1 MRTLSV
7 FKLLVLMLF
16 SWSLVGCSAKIPPP
30 TQRIALSE
38 AAINQA
44 EASGAVQ
51 FAPVEMRSARDKLA
65 QARAAMNL
73 DENKKALQLA
83 EQAEV
88 DAKLAE
94 AKARTAK
101 SQRAVTELQES
112 IETLK
117 MEIERK
123 AKP

>member
-16 SWSLVGCSAKIPPP
+16 GWSLVGCSAKIPPP

-73 DENKKALQLA
+73 NENKKALQLA

-88 DAKLAE
+88 DATLAE

-101 SQRAVTELQES
+101 SQQAVTELQES

>member
-1 MRTLSV
+1 MLN
-7 FKLLVLMLF
+7 LLAMILF
-16 SWSLVGCSAKIPPP
+16 ACLLVGCSSKVPPP
-30 TQRIALSE
+30 TQKLALSA

-44 EASGAVQ
+44 EASGAVE
-51 FAPVEMRSARDKLA
+51 FAPVEMRSAREKLT
-65 QARAAMNL
+65 QARTAMNL
-73 DENKKALQLA
+73 EENHKALQLA

-88 DAKLAE
+88 DAQLAE

-101 SQRAVTELQES
+101 TQKAVNELQES
-112 IETLK
+112 IKTLK

>member
-1 MRTLSV
+1 MRTKTLLS
-7 FKLLVLMLF
+7 LLLLLLIT
-16 SWSLVGCSAKIPPP
+16 WSLAGCSAKIPPP
-30 TQRIALSE
+30 TQKVALSA

-44 EASGAVQ
+44 EASGAVE
-51 FAPVEMRSARDKLA
+51 FAPVEMRAAREKLT

-73 DENKKALQLA
+73 EENEKALHLA

-88 DAKLAE
+88 DAQLAE

-101 SQRAVTELQES
+101 TQKAVTELQES
-112 IETLK
+112 IQTLK